1 MLFCRHDCRFEQ
13 NDKNTEIQKESLTN
27 GKNKYF
33 LTLVL
38 PFSKNDEKRKYHF

>member
-27 GKNKYF
+27 GKNKYTF
-33 LTLVL
+33 LFAIRHYLEMH
-38 PFSKNDEKRKYHF
+38 N